1 MAVTKLLR
9 ATRGVRRVAPQETTG
24 GARVNLHSRLRRVL
38 SIEVKEAST
47 RTATIKKEMYDVATD
62 VYT

>member
-24 GARVNLHSRLRRVL
+24 RSREFAFEIKAGFVN
-38 SIEVKEAST
+38 
-47 RTATIKKEMYDVATD
+47 
-62 VYT
+62 